1 MQEEKEPEEAADE
14 GGFLTPV
21 KQGEEQPVSDMT
33 ALDAQKRR
41 FELNNKKNKIA
52 GVNHES

>member
-1 MQEEKEPEEAADE
+1 LMQEEKEPEEAADE
-14 GGFLTPV
+14 GGFLVPV
-21 KQGEEQPVSDMT
+21 KQGEEQPVSDT

-52 GVNHES
+52 EVNHES